1 MKILVCGS
9 RTFSDR
15 EAIEAVLNGLWWPDL
30 NASQPRLLTII
41 EGGALGADTIAGEW
55 ADATAGVERRQF
67 LADWRTHNR
76 SAGPIRNQRM
86 LEEGEPDLVL
96 AFVNKP
102 LERSVGTFD
111 MVRRAR
117 QRRLPVWVI
126 EVRPP
131 VGS

>member
-1 MKILVCGS
+1 MKVLVCGS

-55 ADATAGVERRQF
+55 ADATAGVERRRF